1 VVPALTPGPGG
12 GGGGGGGG
20 EGWLS
25 TNTGGGGGGGGAGGG
40 ALRLSAGEEL
50 VINGDVFALGGNGG
64 GGAYPYPYSPPA
76 PTFLISAG
84 RGAGGG
90 GGAGGAL
97 QLHGARWQSGFV
109 LALGGESFRLPIY
122 TSGPF
127 PVDIRTAF
135 ERLLDQ
141 PATGRI
147 RFDGPRPGQQVVP
160 APFSGPDLD
169 YCFNLVSP
177 SPQFQLKGHGTAGT
191 LQVRVRD
198 RLGNEQVA
206 FPPAVDPV
214 TGFTVAVPLYDGFND
229 IQAEFVLFGP
239 PDVVWAVSAP
249 VRSRTVLYLPGTTPS
264 FAFACSISPATVTVP
279 TERTVS
285 FAVTVTGTPLTA
297 VTWSVDGG
305 AANGAVS
312 QAGAYTAP
320 CAAPSA
326 PATVRVRSALDP
338 SKSCTAQVTVIPG
351 IAVSA
356 TAATGTAANPGV
368 PSANVGQTVTID
380 IPAAV
385 FALTGTGFASGQ
397 GVELTTVQRSATGT
411 CTTSAVTVQG
421 VVVPGLASLNV
432 TVPPCAD
439 ADQMIRVPGHGCAR
453 LQVVPVIASLNTD
466 PNIAP
471 IMLINGIGFVCGA
484 TEVYYGTSKVPD
496 AQVLAV
502 VCNVIVLGTRPAVG
516 EQVTVRTKG
525 GTSNAM

>member
-1 VVPALTPGPGG
+1 MPGLTPGPGG

-20 EGWLS
+20 EGWWI

-40 ALRLSAGEEL
+40 ALRLAAGEEL

-64 GGAYPYPYSPPA
+64 GGAYPYPYTPPA
-76 PTFLISAG
+76 PTYLISAG

-90 GGAGGAL
+90 GGAGGAI

-109 LALGGESFRLPIY
+109 LALGGESSSRLPIY

-135 ERLLDQ
+135 ERLLDR

-147 RFDGPRPGQQVVP
+147 RFDGPLPGQQVVP

-177 SPQFQLKGHGTAGT
+177 SPQFQLSGHGTAGT
-191 LQVRVRD
+191 LQVHVRD
-198 RLGNEQVA
+198 RQGNEQVA
-206 FPPAVDPV
+206 VPSAVDPV
-214 TGFTVAVPLYDGFND
+214 TGFTVMVPLFNGFND

-239 PDVVWAVSAP
+239 PDVVWAGSAP
-249 VRSRTVLYLPGTTPS
+249 VRTRTVLYLPGATPV
-264 FAFACSISPATVTVP
+264 FAFACSISPATATVP
-279 TERTVS
+279 TERTVG

-305 AANGAVS
+305 VTNGAVS
-312 QAGAYTAP
+312 QTGSYTAP
-320 CAAPSA
+320 CAVPSV
-326 PATVRVRSALDP
+326 PVTVRVRSALDP

-351 IAVSA
+351 ITVSA
-356 TAATGTAANPGV
+356 TAATGTPANPGV
-368 PSANVGQTVTID
+368 PSANVGQTVTVE

-385 FALTGTGFASGQ
+385 FALTGSGFASGQ
-397 GVELTTVQRSATGT
+397 GVEFTTVQRSTTGA

-421 VVVPGLASLNV
+421 VVAAGLTSLNV
-432 TVPPCAD
+432 AVPSCAD
-439 ADQMIRVPGHGCAR
+439 GDQTIRVPSHGCAR

-466 PNIAP
+466 PTIAP
-471 IMLINGIGFVCGA
+471 LMLINGTGFVCGA
-484 TEVYYGTSKVPD
+484 TEVYFGTSKVPD
-496 AQVLAV
+496 AQVIAV
-502 VCNVIVLGTRPAVG
+502 VCNSIVVGARPAAG
-516 EQVTVRTKG
+516 EPVTVRTRG
-525 GTSNAM
+525 GTSNAI